1 MSVADSLYNLQLVT
15 EFCGSSLKSSCSL
28 AVEDLLY
35 APPVLH
41 VSIPSS
47 HRHAVRERC
56 MVGNVLAHCPLWAL
70 DAWYCWLNFFWP
82 GSNSPPS
89 SMQHPFALH
98 GNQTCSFPQLN
109 IMSFISE
116 LLEQFEVKKP
126 DFVKPIQPVNLT
138 GSWLPTCFWGLNFYD
153 INCVINKKNHSDELK
168 VPCLLYMFFRHLR
181 ATRLYESCQREQQQV
196 TESH

>member
-1 MSVADSLYNLQLVT
+1 MTKCGLTLRTGTKQMCKSAVLRRCWNVSVQRGLSYV
-15 EFCGSSLKSSCSL
+15 
-28 AVEDLLY
+28 LL
-35 APPVLH
+35 L
-41 VSIPSS
+41 
-47 HRHAVRERC
+47 
-56 MVGNVLAHCPLWAL
+56 NVLVE
-70 DAWYCWLNFFWP
+70 FFWP

-138 GSWLPTCFWGLNFYD
+138 GSWLPTCFWGLNFYG

-196 TESH
+196 TESYEQCPDKISLILKLS